1 MEIEMGERRYLVQR
15 IEWVTTG
22 WKGPCKVE
30 EKSECIM
37 QVAKQEWKRSI
48 ENNRQICYGC
58 SEANA
63 FKDWSWYFNPPAKAP
78 RNLNKG
84 DVILVISPDKGKYW
98 CVGLG
103 FVERYERNKV
113 ECNPNTSIAFD
124 FPKGHIEYHWGE
136 KGYPKTGRSCFTYK
150 IKKEELVKILEE
162 AKKKHEEIKEK
173 EIAQKI
179 ETAINIIKKGREMG
193 EGEISENK
201 TEQIGRILNAINTKP
216 FIILSGISGTGKT
229 QIARIISAGMVKVD
243 SSTES
248 DENKSREGK

>member
-1 MEIEMGERRYLVQR
+1 MEERRYLVQR

-22 WKGPCKVE
+22 WKGPCKDFKK
-30 EKSECIM
+30 KSACTM
-37 QVAKQEWKRSI
+37 RVAEQERQRSI
-48 ENNRQICYGC
+48 KDNRRICSGC
-58 SEANA
+58 GEANA
-63 FKDWSWYFNPPAKAP
+63 FKDWSWFFNPPAKAP

-84 DVILVISPDKGKYW
+84 DVILVISPDKEKYW

-103 FVERYERNKV
+103 FVERYEKNKV
-113 ECNPNTSIAFD
+113 ECSPNTSIAFD
-124 FPKGHIEYHWGE
+124 FREGHIEYPWGE
-136 KGYPKTGRSCFTYK
+136 RGYPKTGMSCFTYK

-162 AKKKHEEIKEK
+162 AKKKHEGINKT

-179 ETAINIIKKGREMG
+179 ETAINIIKEGRKMG
-193 EGEISENK
+193 KGEISENK